1 VTLRVDRVN
10 KASVIN
16 EGDSFVTLRRLAQS
30 AEEVDRCLRE
40 RGTRRVFKG
49 DQNQFWDA
57 LVTNECLRR
66 AVVEGAR
73 EGTLFFVQDEKLG
86 TPDVRFTSL
95 FRRQGRRYVLT
106 EDYFGRRSGAV
117 WEHQDSSYGLF
128 YTEAVGPE
136 QFAAAAVHLPRAAE
150 AWARL
155 LQKGDFPTP
164 LLDALEALGVSLRW
178 DRSDAATR
186 LGPPVHPAILAE
198 AFHRDPVAGF
208 FYAFTKSTGLYGI
221 VPSANDDVTTSS
233 IPVGDP
239 ELTSLFRWLL
249 VHAAARGAMRA
260 AGTRTQ
266 RRAVKQRARA
276 VADWAGGFLRDSPDA
291 SVAEFQAEFS
301 RAFTSEIFG
310 RTPEPLERTSHFTGL
325 DAEDLYRLHN
335 PADTLFYFL
344 DLALRYPAEFA
355 GAYNDALNRVG
366 FGLQRVKFDPEGRRY
381 LPPFFVEH
389 APAGEGTPVYRY
401 SLELSG
407 EDWSQVTLLHPKAG
421 SISLRAD
428 RPVRSAADL
437 FRALFQHLGP
447 ETQPNGGCARLSVVG
462 KAAPFAAELA
472 RWPRAMALPEQ
483 GSKYSPMIDHLLAG
497 LRQRGVLERMDHL
510 VLRISLNALDRLES
524 VGDLPIRLP
533 TFMRGV
539 LGSEL
544 PAARLAH
551 EWRRVSDEARATL
564 AELGR
569 LEVGQHVPAMK
580 LVAAAAAGRDVA
592 AEAGRDPK
600 LARFLARPA
609 APNLLPHLRALGAE
623 LPAAVAS
630 LLEALL
636 GRRAALLEE
645 RRRQRE
651 QTPAAVVHEL
661 AALDTQLLAL
671 YAALV
676 RRLWQRA
683 ESLPYLNDRPYSLAL
698 YLLLGPAFFQALVDG
713 ANFSFEY
720 VVERQRD
727 LCPGCLCE

>member
-1 VTLRVDRVN
+1 ME
-10 KASVIN
+10 KASLIN
-16 EGDSFVTLRRLAQS
+16 EGDSFVTLRRS
-30 AEEVDRCLRE
+30 ARDAAEVGRCLRA

-57 LVTNECLRR
+57 LVANECLRR
-66 AVVEGAR
+66 AVAGAAEEGV
-73 EGTLFFVQDEKLG
+73 LFFVQDEKLG
-86 TPDVRFTSL
+86 TPDARFTPL

-128 YTEAVGPE
+128 YTETVAPE

-155 LQKGDFPTP
+155 LRRGGLPAR
-164 LLDALEALGVSLRW
+164 LLDGLEALGVSLRW

-186 LGPPVHPAILAE
+186 LGSPVHRAVLTE
-198 AFHRDPVAGF
+198 AFDRDPVAGF
-208 FYAFTKSTGLYGI
+208 IYAFTKSTGLYGI

-249 VHAAARGAMRA
+249 VHTAARGAMRA
-260 AGTRTQ
+260 AGTAA
-266 RRAVKQRARA
+266 RRREVKQRARA
-276 VADWAGGFLRDSPDA
+276 VAGWAGRFLRDSPAA

-301 RAFTSEIFG
+301 RAFTTEIFG
-310 RTPEPLERTSHFTGL
+310 RAPAPLERTSHFTGL

-335 PADTLFYFL
+335 PADTLFFFL

-355 GAYNDALNRVG
+355 GAYNEALNRVG
-366 FGLQRVKFDPEGRRY
+366 FGLQRVKFEPDGRRY
-381 LPPFFVEH
+381 RPPFFVEH
-389 APAGEGTPVYRY
+389 APAGAGTAVYRY

-407 EDWSQVTLLHPKAG
+407 ADWTQVTLLHPKAG
-421 SISLRAD
+421 SISLVAD
-428 RPVRSAADL
+428 RPVQSALDL
-437 FRALFQHLGP
+437 FRALFQGLRPGT
-447 ETQPNGGCARLSVVG
+447 EPNGGCARLSVVG

-497 LRQRGVLERMDHL
+497 LRQRGVLPRMDQL
-510 VLRISLNALDRLES
+510 VLRIGLNALDRLES
-524 VGDLPIRLP
+524 LGALPIRLP
-533 TFMRGV
+533 AFLRGV
-539 LGSEL
+539 LGREL
-544 PAARLAH
+544 PAARLAQ
-551 EWRRVSDEARATL
+551 EWRRAAAEARAALTAL
-564 AELGR
+564 AR

-580 LVAAAAAGRDVA
+580 LVAAGAAGREAA
-592 AEAGRDPK
+592 AEAARDPK

-609 APNLLPHLRALGAE
+609 AGDLLPHLRALSAE
-623 LPAAVAS
+623 LPEAVLS

-636 GRRAALLEE
+636 ARRAALLAA
-645 RRRQRE
+645 RRVQRE
-651 QTPAAVVHEL
+651 ETPPAAQQEL
-661 AALDTQLLAL
+661 ADLDTQLLML

-683 ESLPYLNDRPYSLAL
+683 ESLPYLNDRPYSLVL
-698 YLLLGPAFFQALVDG
+698 YLLFGPAFFHTLVER
-713 ANFSFEY
+713 ASFHFES
-720 VVERQRD
+720 VVERQPD
-727 LCPGCLCE
+727 LCPGCARE

>member
-1 VTLRVDRVN
+1 VN
-10 KASVIN
+10 NASVIN
-16 EGDSFVTLRRLAQS
+16 EGDCFVTLRRLAEN
-30 AEEVDRCLRE
+30 AAEVDRCLRE

-57 LVTNECLRR
+57 LVANECLRR
-66 AVVEGAR
+66 AVVEGAS
-73 EGTLFFVQDEKLG
+73 EGLLFFVQDEKLG
-86 TPDVRFTSL
+86 TPDVRFTAL

-128 YTEAVGPE
+128 YTEAVGPD
-136 QFAAAAVHLPRAAE
+136 QFAAAGIHLPRAAE

-155 LQKGDFPTP
+155 LRRGGPPAP
-164 LLDALEALGVSLRW
+164 LLDGLEALGVSLRW

-186 LGPPVHPAILAE
+186 LGPPAHPAILAE

-208 FYAFTKSTGLYGI
+208 FYALTKSTGLYGI

-239 ELTSLFRWLL
+239 ELTSRFRWLL

-260 AGTRTQ
+260 AGTPAQ
-266 RRAVKQRARA
+266 RREVKRRARA
-276 VADWAGGFLRDSPDA
+276 VAEWAGRFLRAFPDA

-301 RAFTSEIFG
+301 RAFTTEIFG
-310 RTPEPLERTSHFTGL
+310 RVPMPLERTSHFTGL

-335 PADTLFYFL
+335 PADTLFFFL
-344 DLALRYPAEFA
+344 DLALRYPGEFA

-366 FGLQRVKFDPEGRRY
+366 FGLQRVKFDPEAKRY

-389 APAGEGTPVYRY
+389 APAGEGTAVYRY

-407 EDWSQVTLLHPKAG
+407 EDWSEVTLLHPKAG
-421 SISLRAD
+421 SISLTAD

-437 FRALFQHLGP
+437 FRALFQGLGP
-447 ETQPNGGCARLSVVG
+447 ETQPNGGCARLSIVG

-483 GSKYSPMIDHLLAG
+483 GSKYSPLIDHLLAG
-497 LRQRGVLERMDHL
+497 LRQRGALERMDHL
-510 VLRISLNALDRLES
+510 VLRIGLNALDRLES
-524 VGDLPIRLP
+524 AGDQPVRLP
-533 TFMRGV
+533 KFVHGV
-539 LGSEL
+539 LGREL
-544 PAARLAH
+544 PAAQLAR
-551 EWRRVSDEARATL
+551 EWRPAAAEARTTL
-564 AELGR
+564 AALAR
-569 LEVGQHVPAMK
+569 LEVGQHIPAMK

-592 AEAGRDPK
+592 AEAARDPK

-609 APNLLPHLRALGAE
+609 TQDLLPHLSALGAE
-623 LPAAVAS
+623 VPGSVAS
-630 LLEALL
+630 LLDDLL
-636 GRRAALLEE
+636 DRRASLLAE
-645 RRRQRE
+645 RRQWRE
-651 QTPAAVVHEL
+651 QTPAAVRHEL
-661 AALDTQLLAL
+661 ADLDTQVLVL

-698 YLLLGPAFFQALVDG
+698 YLLFGPSFFHTLVDG
-713 ANFSFEY
+713 ARFSCEY
-720 VVERQRD
+720 VVERERD
-727 LCPGCLCE
+727 LCPGCRRE